1 MGITV
6 SGSKPRANRRD
17 KIIQRQISGMAI
29 ALRRRASMT
38 TTTQEYHPG
47 AVQVLGKAGSSSGYV
62 IRDFLHRS
70 DIPYEWVELHND
82 EEAHTKAGVSG
93 LNDPPKGRITY
104 ILRPDI
110 R

>member
-17 KIIQRQISGMAI
+17 KIIQRQISGKAI
-29 ALRRRASMT
+29 ALQRRASMT
-38 TTTQEYHPG
+38 TTTQEYHPR

-70 DIPYEWVELHND
+70 DIPYEWVELMSGWNSTLTRR
-82 EEAHTKAGVSG
+82 HTLRRVFF
-93 LNDPPKGRITY
+93 RIE
-104 ILRPDI
+104 
-110 R
+110 